1 VARKKIKYKC
11 QLSFFFTFDCI
22 RSRNQYL
29 RFVCGKKK
37 KIGMLEQLFLN
48 LDCIDADRPGNRP
61 SKSKGRMGPKV
72 SKKKILRAEWRP
84 NPWACFKYLL

>member
-1 VARKKIKYKC
+1 MPA
-11 QLSFFFTFDCI
+11 QLFFFTFDCI

-61 SKSKGRMGPKV
+61 SKSKGRMGPKA
-72 SKKKILRAEWRP
+72 SKKNLRAEWSP
-84 NPWACFKYLL
+84 QPMGLF

>member
-1 VARKKIKYKC
+1 MPA
-11 QLSFFFTFDCI
+11 QLFFFTFDCI

-48 LDCIDADRPGNRP
+48 LDCIDADRPVTGLPNLKAEWDQKFP
-61 SKSKGRMGPKV
+61 KKKSKGRMEPPTHGPV
-72 SKKKILRAEWRP
+72 LSTFYEQR
-84 NPWACFKYLL
+84 